1 MRLMKWLVWKEVIKD
16 ELTRDSVNRIKEVI
30 SFNKPSSQSELQNEA
45 GREF

>member
-1 MRLMKWLVWKEVIKD
+1 MKWLVWEEVKN

-45 GREF
+45 EREF